1 MVQVMTHKMI
11 IRSRSAI
18 LVTEKVKKTL
28 TFVPRCGGDGYYY
41 VDEDE
46 DEDEE
51 EDEDE
56 DEEGL

>member
-28 TFVPRCGGDGYYY
+28 TFVL
-41 VDEDE
+41 VVVVMVITT
-46 DEDEE
+46 
-51 EDEDE
+51 
-56 DEEGL
+56 